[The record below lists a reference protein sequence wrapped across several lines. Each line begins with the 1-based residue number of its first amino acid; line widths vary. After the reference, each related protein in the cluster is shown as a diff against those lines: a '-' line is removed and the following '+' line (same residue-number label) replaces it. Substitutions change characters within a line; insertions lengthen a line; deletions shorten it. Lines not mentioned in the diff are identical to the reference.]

1 MPHGLRT
8 AELAR
13 AAGYSDQQVRD
24 LERLG
29 VIPPAV
35 RSANGYRSY
44 TDAHLV
50 ALRAYRALARA
61 IGPVAARGALADLR
75 TLPIAEAAAL
85 VDELHAGLARER
97 ERVLAARAGL
107 AAIAPADASAAGAPR
122 DASAAGA
129 GGVMSIT
136 ELASALDVRSSTLR
150 YWETEGLLRPDRVGS
165 VAARSYSAAQILVA
179 RVVAALREGG
189 AGIPAIR
196 SVVATL
202 GEESGVA
209 AAERSLDARLDAL
222 AERSVMLLRAS
233 GALAELLEG
242 TEAGG

>member
-29 VIPPAV
+29 VIPPAA

-44 TDAHLV
+44 TGAHLV

-61 IGPVAARGALADLR
+61 IGPVAARGALAELR
-75 TLPIAEAAAL
+75 TRPIAEAAAL

-97 ERVLAARAGL
+97 ERVLAARGGL
-107 AAIAPADASAAGAPR
+107 AAIGSA

-129 GGVMSIT
+129 GGAMSIT

-150 YWETEGLLRPDRVGS
+150 YWETEGLLHPDRVGS

-233 GALAELLEG
+233 GALAELLDG
-242 TEAGG
+242 ADQAW